1 MRWFARSMA
10 VFLTLTFALS
20 PLGAATEG
28 YVCATS
34 GKRMNRTIA
43 SCKRCQ
49 SVEQVSAE
57 TARAAEQAALSR
69 PCCIY
74 VRTAALPPVWTAPA
88 PGMPSPDVAHG
99 AVLPPALVPA
109 GTDLALVTAQS
120 AGRDTGPD
128 PSGRSTSEIL
138 SNFLRL

>member
-10 VFLTLTFALS
+10 ILLTLTFALS

-28 YVCATS
+28 FVCATS

-43 SCKRCQ
+43 SCQRCQ
-49 SVEQVSAE
+49 GAETVSAE
-57 TARAAEQAALSR
+57 TARAAEQALLSR

-74 VRTAALPPVWTAPA
+74 VRTAALPPVWTAPPTA
-88 PGMPSPDVAHG
+88 LPSPGLAHA

-109 GTDLALVTAQS
+109 GTDLALVTARS
-120 AGRDTGPD
+120 AALDPGPD
-128 PSGRSTSEIL
+128 PSGRSTPEIL